1 MHFDRI
7 SFTFYILAPAVIA
20 FTTFSMQS
28 SIYYDTNTVITYLIG
43 DLMITYLLSILVVAG
58 LENQLVTI
66 NAWLEQKIFGSHNK
80 YSVLVVEE

>member
-1 MHFDRI
+1 M
-7 SFTFYILAPAVIA
+7 IA

-28 SIYYDTNTVITYLIG
+28 SVYYDANTVITYLIG
-43 DLMITYLLSILVVAG
+43 DIMITYILSILVVAG
-58 LENQLVTI
+58 FENQLVTI